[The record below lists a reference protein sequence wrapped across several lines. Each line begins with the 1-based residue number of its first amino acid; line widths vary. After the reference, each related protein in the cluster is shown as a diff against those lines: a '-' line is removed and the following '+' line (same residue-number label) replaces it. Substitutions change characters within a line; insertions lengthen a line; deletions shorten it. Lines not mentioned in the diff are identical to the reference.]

1 MCVFSFSQDCIKPCE
16 NFLFH
21 IIASADVV
29 NFSTTG
35 PNKMFHDTV
44 LKKNTWLNTTSN
56 QLIQQ

>member
-21 IIASADVV
+21 MIASADVV
-29 NFSTTG
+29 NFSATG
-35 PNKMFHDTV
+35 PNKMFHDT
-44 LKKNTWLNTTSN
+44 LKKTTWLNTTSN